1 MHGRSEGSGEVSAVV
16 VTYNPPP
23 GLSTRLQATLQQV
36 DRIVVCDNGS
46 NQPLSLD
53 DLADS
58 LRARI
63 HVIALKTNRGI
74 ATALNAG
81 IAHACAQGTR
91 HVLLLD
97 HDSHPGHGMVKAL
110 LSKPDTPGDAAIRVP
125 AIRYG
130 HPEIRC
136 RWPQARNRWRFR
148 FVYADQ
154 MSTPQPVDLAI
165 GSGMLLDASVWQR
178 HGGFDEEL
186 FIDLVDTDYCLYLR
200 SLGYTVVAMP
210 QAELKHSLGEV
221 EQRKLLGVKTYP
233 THHSALRH
241 YYINRN
247 RIVLS
252 RRYGGRYPAW
262 LAYEWLGAAKLAIK
276 ALCFEPQRLHKLAQ
290 MLRGTLHGL
299 ARSGMH
305 ARRSGV

>member
-1 MHGRSEGSGEVSAVV
+1 MSRLAETGTPVIAVV
-16 VTYNPPP
+16 VTHNPPA

-36 DRIVVCDNGS
+36 ERVIVCDNGS
-46 NQPLSLD
+46 RQAPALTALPPSLQ
-53 DLADS
+53 
-58 LRARI
+58 ARTEL
-63 HVIALKTNRGI
+63 IALGSNRGI

-81 IAHACAQGTR
+81 IARACAQGAR

-97 HDSHPGHGMVKAL
+97 HDSLPASGMVEAL
-110 LSKPDTPGDAAIRVP
+110 LNTPGSLSTCAIRVP

-148 FVYADQ
+148 FVYADL

-305 ARRSGV
+305 ARRSGA